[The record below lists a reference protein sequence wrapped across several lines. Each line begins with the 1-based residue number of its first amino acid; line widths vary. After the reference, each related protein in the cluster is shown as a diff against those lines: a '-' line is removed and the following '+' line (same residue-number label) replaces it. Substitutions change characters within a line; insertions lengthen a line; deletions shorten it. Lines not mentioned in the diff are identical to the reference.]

1 MPAIPGELYQRLHAT
16 LLRCAEF
23 ETDARLR
30 AIFADARL
38 DAWYHTLPEAH
49 NREARAQ
56 AVMDALRLRAN
67 PESENA
73 LVLLVRVLSELTP
86 EGDALRGELA
96 ALADELTLALTEATP
111 TPQPLNATRDTANP
125 FAPLAGRITD
135 PARVFGRE
143 RELRCV
149 ADFLRAGS
157 SVALI
162 GPAAVGKS
170 SLLTRLLADAPALL
184 GDSWEAA
191 YLDLQPIFNE
201 DEFFAALCDAL
212 SVTACRGYA
221 LHRALQGRRIVLAI
235 DEVEKMTWDGFS
247 RSLQA
252 ELRGLANDAR
262 APLKLL
268 LAARQ
273 PLDALFPDTPGHTSP
288 LCNLFMHVDVAPW
301 DADTARAYLDARLG
315 PTGAAFTDAEC
326 WRLIAATGGHP
337 QQLTREAYQLFAQ
350 KILDF

>member
-1 MPAIPGELYQRLHAT
+1 MSAIPGELYPRLHAA
-16 LLRCAEF
+16 LLSCAEF
-23 ETDARLR
+23 ESDARLR

-38 DAWYHTLPEAH
+38 NAWQNALPEAS
-49 NREARAQ
+49 RRDARVQ
-56 AVMDALRLRAN
+56 AVMDALWTRAN
-67 PESENA
+67 PEGERA
-73 LVLLVRVLSELTP
+73 LVLLLRVLSELTP
-86 EGDALRGELA
+86 EGDAHRGELA
-96 ALADELTLALTEATP
+96 ALADELTLDLSAP
-111 TPQPLNATRDTANP
+111 VPPPLPANRAPANP

-135 PARVFGRE
+135 AAGVFGRE
-143 RELRCV
+143 RETRHALEFV
-149 ADFLRAGS
+149 QAGS

-162 GPAAVGKS
+162 GEAAVGKS
-170 SLLTRLLADAPALL
+170 SLLTRLLAELPAQL
-184 GDSWEAA
+184 GATWEAA
-191 YLDLQPIFNE
+191 YLDLQPLA
-201 DEFFAALCDAL
+201 DESDFFAALCDAL
-212 SVTACRGYA
+212 GVTACRGYA
-221 LHRALQGRRIVLAI
+221 LSRALQGRRIVLAI

-252 ELRGLANDAR
+252 ELRGLANDAG

-288 LCNLFMHVDVAPW
+288 LCNLFMHVDVAAW

-326 WRLIAATGGHP
+326 WRLIVETGGHP